1 MSDAGATI
9 DPSAIIDASAV
20 LHSNI
25 EVCSGAS
32 IGVRVIFV
40 EGGEARTIVG
50 SDCTVEAG
58 AIIGR
63 GVRLGRGGH
72 VLPGSVVLSSTPPN
86 AIIEGN
92 PARIVGY
99 TQSSGSNAALSRAVE
114 VGAQPLGVGKAA
126 LHRMKRITDLR
137 GSLTVAELGGEL
149 PFVPQRYFI
158 VFDVPSKEL
167 RGEHAHKLCAQ
178 FLLCAHGSCRLLL
191 DDGVARSEVTLDAP
205 DMGVFMPPRIWGTQY
220 QFSRDAVL
228 LVFASHTYDPDD
240 YLRTYDEFLEHLRP
254 GL

>member
-1 MSDAGATI
+1 MADAGAYI
-9 DPSAIIDASAV
+9 DPSATIHASAI
-20 LHSNI
+20 LHSN
-25 EVCSGAS
+25 VHVSRGAS
-32 IGVRVIFV
+32 VGVRVIFI

-50 SDCTVEAG
+50 DDCTVEAG

-63 GVRLGRGGH
+63 GVQLGRGGH

-99 TQSSGSNAALSRAVE
+99 TKSGGGSPALNQSAE
-114 VGAQPLGVGKAA
+114 VGTQPLGVGKAA
-126 LHRMKRITDLR
+126 LHRMRRITDLR
-137 GSLTVAELGGEL
+137 GSLTVGELGGEL
-149 PFVPQRYFI
+149 PFVPQRYFM

-167 RGEHAHKLCAQ
+167 RGEHAHKVCAQ

-191 DDGVARSEVTLDAP
+191 DDGGARSEVTLDTP
-205 DMGVFMPPRIWGTQY
+205 DVGVFMPPRIWGTQY

-240 YLRTYDEFLEHLRP
+240 YLRTYDGFLEHLRASP
-254 GL
+254 